1 MASSALMRRCS
12 SPLIKLSRNAH
23 TTSSNDSKLTKISS
37 SSLKNSLKINSLAT
51 KRSLQSIAHVKDAK
65 GRNQNAVNDAIF
77 VGARNISMDPC
88 LSSVTLGELREAKY
102 QSQKLQEKILRWI
115 WEGESW
121 SIFAEND
128 VQITKVKLLPNFE
141 TLKIHW
147 SATGV
152 QFVDKVIQQSLDQEV
167 SLEIEE
173 RMTCQEDFQG
183 KRMPR
188 IEFIAD
194 MSHIH
199 ATELAAGQ
207 HLQHPTLKN
216 LDAKTNQRATEL
228 QTMKILTGI
237 STLKMVEPITLN
249 DANADSHDLEGDYVE
264 RTEIYGLDYQSV
276 MNQILRDPFSARF

>member
-12 SPLIKLSRNAH
+12 SPLIIKLSRKAH
-23 TTSSNDSKLTKISS
+23 TTSSNDSKLTKIGS

-51 KRSLQSIAHVKDAK
+51 KRSLQSIAHVKEAR
-65 GRNQNAVNDAIF
+65 GRNQNAANDAIS

-88 LSSVTLGELREAKY
+88 LSSLTLGELREAKY

-152 QFVDKVIQQSLDQEV
+152 QFVDKVIQQSLDQDV

-199 ATELAAGQ
+199 ATELAAGE

-237 STLKMVEPITLN
+237 STLKVVEPITLN
-249 DANADSHDLEGDYVE
+249 GADLEGDCIE
-264 RTEIYGLDYQSV
+264 RTEIYGLDYQAV
-276 MNQILRDPFSARF
+276 LNQILRDPFSARF

>member
-12 SPLIKLSRNAH
+12 SPLIIKLSRKAH

-51 KRSLQSIAHVKDAK
+51 KRSLQSIAHVKEAR
-65 GRNQNAVNDAIF
+65 GRNQNAANDAIS

-88 LSSVTLGELREAKY
+88 LSSLTLGELREAKY

-152 QFVDKVIQQSLDQEV
+152 QFVDKVIQQSLDQDV

-199 ATELAAGQ
+199 ATELAAGE

-237 STLKMVEPITLN
+237 STLKVVEPITLN
-249 DANADSHDLEGDYVE
+249 GADLEGDCIE
-264 RTEIYGLDYQSV
+264 RTEIYGLDYQAV
-276 MNQILRDPFSARF
+276 LNQILRDPFSARF